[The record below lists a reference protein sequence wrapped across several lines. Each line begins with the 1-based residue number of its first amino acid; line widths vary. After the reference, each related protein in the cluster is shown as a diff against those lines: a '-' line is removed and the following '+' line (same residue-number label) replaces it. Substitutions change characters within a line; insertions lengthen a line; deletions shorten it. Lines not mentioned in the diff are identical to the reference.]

1 MKHSRVQSTGTHH
14 TGYDQGGA
22 AEASFP
28 VETAQRTKSKQ
39 QAARSQEKTAT
50 TGSRHGLAS
59 ACGMKAFF
67 QKFQTII
74 ITYYV
79 LCIIITPD
87 APGHIALLPPPQRIN
102 TWPTCDNMMNEQ
114 TD

>member
-39 QAARSQEKTAT
+39 QAASSKKPGENSHHRLAAWACL
-50 TGSRHGLAS
+50 GLRDE
-59 ACGMKAFF
+59 GLLPKVPDHY
-67 QKFQTII
+67 
-74 ITYYV
+74 YYV
-79 LCIIITPD
+79 LCT
-87 APGHIALLPPPQRIN
+87 LYYYYS
-102 TWPTCDNMMNEQ
+102 
-114 TD
+114 